1 MTKQLED
8 ELNLPHLD
16 EILELE
22 REAKAAE
29 EQRQIE
35 EAEHELDELRHDD
48 PETAASFETALSKA
62 QQIEHELAD
71 HVGFRQHD
79 TEMNEIADEA
89 MESYREFKDLALNCT
104 PAHAGKI
111 AETAAN
117 MLRLAMEARNSKSD
131 KKLRMWRL
139 QLDQARLLR
148 DLERDQGP
156 EEGVIDNEDAIRIDR
171 NKLLR
176 EIHKTLNDDDDEKY

>member
-16 EILELE
+16 EVLELE
-22 REAKAAE
+22 KEAKEAE
-29 EQRQIE
+29 EFEKIKE
-35 EAEHELDELRHDD
+35 TEHELEEMRYAD
-48 PETAASFETALSKA
+48 PTTAAFFETALTKA
-62 QQIEHELAD
+62 QQIEQDLAD
-71 HVGFRQHD
+71 HAGLRQHD
-79 TEMNEIADEA
+79 SEMNEIATEA
-89 MESYREFKDLALNCT
+89 MSSYKEFKDLALNCT
-104 PAHAGKI
+104 PAHCGKI

-117 MLRLAMEARNSKSD
+117 MLRIAMEAKNSKSD

-171 NKLLR
+171 NKLLK
-176 EIHKTLNDDDDEKY
+176 EIQSTINDNE

>member
-1 MTKQLED
+1 MTKHLED

-16 EILELE
+16 DILELE
-22 REAKAAE
+22 KEAKEAE
-29 EQRQIE
+29 ELEKIK
-35 EAEHELDELRHDD
+35 EAERELADMRYTD
-48 PETAASFETALSKA
+48 PKTAASFETALTKA
-62 QQIEHELAD
+62 QQIEHDLAD
-71 HVGFRQHD
+71 HAGFRAHD
-79 TEMNEIADEA
+79 TEMNEVADEA
-89 MESYREFKDLALNCT
+89 MSSYREFKDLALNCT
-104 PAHAGKI
+104 PAHCGKI

-117 MLRLAMEARNSKSD
+117 MLRIGMEAKNSKSD

-156 EEGVIDNEDAIRIDR
+156 EEGIIDNEDAIRIDR

-176 EIHKTLNDDDDEKY
+176 EIQSTINDGDE